1 MINQPPLLK
10 SFLTKILYK
19 NHHPMA
25 VDDGIHEILRL
36 KSYQIQWES
45 YGFHE
50 VLQSKSYQTQWNS
63 MMI

>member
-1 MINQPPLLK
+1 MSQM
-10 SFLTKILYK
+10 SQ
-19 NHHPMA
+19 MA

-50 VLQSKSYQTQWNS
+50 VLQSKSYQIQWNS